1 MAICFMDVAIDSQA
15 LEPFIIWPLNL
26 YGLQIAGQMNKYYAF
41 TLPSF
46 PSKGDKFQGYLN

>member
-41 TLPSF
+41 YIAII
-46 PSKGDKFQGYLN
+46 SKQR

>member
-1 MAICFMDVAIDSQA
+1 MDVAIDSQA

-41 TLPSF
+41 YIAII
-46 PSKGDKFQGYLN
+46 SKQR